1 MPEDP
6 FREPRR
12 ATAFGIGMIH
22 GVGAETPT
30 QILVFLTAAGA
41 GRCGAGVVVLVCFIA
56 GLVTA
61 NTAVALAAAGLLRAS
76 GAGVLHIALS
86 IVIAA
91 LSLVVGAGGGGRRR
105 CTADQTSAHP
115 LGNFTTN
122 VYAGLIVG
130 PDTLSVDYVLD
141 LAEIPALP
149 ARAAPADNGDD
160 QISDRESSDWAA
172 KECGL
177 LAPMVD
183 VRVEGAS
190 PLLGVGR
197 SSLAFPPG
205 QAGISTLRLECR
217 LETPLE
223 WGLRLGS
230 RISLIDRTFADRIG
244 WQEVT
249 AIGDGATLSRSDAPS
264 RSISGRLTRYPRDEL
279 SSPREQ
285 RTATV
290 VARPGGARDGGGA
303 RRAGRGAR
311 RQRSRGR
318 AYGPRQRPTDHAPVR
333 RRRASRGDR
342 SRRHAHHCT
351 GPREDR
357 DRRLPRRPAW
367 RPQPGTRPCAHCV
380 PSGLPCPPVLA
391 RKPPLTWTC
400 PARSEGIEPP
410 TF

>member
-177 LAPMVD
+177 LAMMG
-183 VRVEGAS
+183 RARRARRRCSAS
-190 PLLGVGR
+190 AAPR
-197 SSLAFPPG
+197 S
-205 QAGISTLRLECR
+205 
-217 LETPLE
+217 
-223 WGLRLGS
+223 
-230 RISLIDRTFADRIG
+230 
-244 WQEVT
+244 
-249 AIGDGATLSRSDAPS
+249 PS
-264 RSISGRLTRYPRDEL
+264 RP
-279 SSPREQ
+279 
-285 RTATV
+285 
-290 VARPGGARDGGGA
+290 ARPGSRRCVSSAASRPRSNGGSDWEVGSHSSTARLPTGS
-303 RRAGRGAR
+303 AGRR
-311 RQRSRGR
+311 
-318 AYGPRQRPTDHAPVR
+318 
-333 RRRASRGDR
+333 
-342 SRRHAHHCT
+342 
-351 GPREDR
+351 
-357 DRRLPRRPAW
+357 
-367 RPQPGTRPCAHCV
+367 
-380 PSGLPCPPVLA
+380 
-391 RKPPLTWTC
+391 
-400 PARSEGIEPP
+400 
-410 TF
+410 

>member
-249 AIGDGATLSRSDAPS
+249 AIGDRATLSRSDAPS

-290 VARPGGARDGGGA
+290 VARPGGA
-303 RRAGRGAR
+303 
-311 RQRSRGR
+311 
-318 AYGPRQRPTDHAPVR
+318 
-333 RRRASRGDR
+333 
-342 SRRHAHHCT
+342 
-351 GPREDR
+351 
-357 DRRLPRRPAW
+357 
-367 RPQPGTRPCAHCV
+367 
-380 PSGLPCPPVLA
+380 
-391 RKPPLTWTC
+391 
-400 PARSEGIEPP
+400 
-410 TF
+410 